1 MNSTEK
7 PKNGLE
13 KLRGIF
19 FQIGLIVATSIT
31 FLAFEWTTPVYIAEL
46 PKPDI
51 EVEGDFEIPIITY
64 SPTLVKPEVK
74 PIPPKIDQSKFNIIK
89 TDPVDPKNTDPDPF
103 KDPDPVFDPNKWTKP
118 EVVDPDPAP
127 TAAPEVMPEFIG
139 GDGML
144 FEYLSETTKYPELA
158 KTAGIQGKVFV
169 QFIVDKNGKVKNV
182 KILHGINSLLDNE
195 ALRVVAAMPDWK
207 PGKQHGKPVPVIYN
221 LPISFKLK

>member
-19 FQIGLIVATSIT
+19 FQIGLFVSTSLT
-31 FLAFEWTTPVYIAEL
+31 FIAFEWTTPVYVADL
-46 PKPDI
+46 PTPDVEI
-51 EVEGDFEIPIITY
+51 EGDFELPPVTY
-64 SPTLVKPEVK
+64 SSVPKKPEVK
-74 PIPPKIDQSKFNIIK
+74 MPVLKVNPTQFNIVKIDPINPSPNPE
-89 TDPVDPKNTDPDPF
+89 TF
-103 KDPDPVFDPNKWTKP
+103 KDPDPVFDPNWIKP
-118 EVVDPDPAP
+118 EVVEPDPAP

-139 GDGML
+139 GDGKL
-144 FEYLSETTKYPELA
+144 YEYLSETTKYPELA

>member
-19 FQIGLIVATSIT
+19 FQIGLIVATSLT
-31 FLAFEWTTPVYIAEL
+31 FLAFEWTFPVYVADL
-46 PKPDI
+46 PTPDVEI
-51 EVEGDFEIPIITY
+51 EGDFELLPITY
-64 SPTLVKPEVK
+64 SSVPKKPEVK
-74 PIPPKIDQSKFNIIK
+74 QPVLKVNPTQFNIVK
-89 TDPVDPKNTDPDPF
+89 TDPINPTIDPNPIVDPN
-103 KDPDPVFDPNKWTKP
+103 PVFDPNKWTKP
-118 EVVDPDPAP
+118 EVVEPDPAP

-139 GDGML
+139 GDGKL
-144 FEYLSETTKYPELA
+144 YEYLSKTTKYPELA

-169 QFIVDKNGKVKNV
+169 QFIVDKNGKVKDV

-195 ALRVVAAMPDWK
+195 ALRVVASMPDWK